1 MDVNEALAR
10 YQLAKL
16 EFDRA
21 ELDLLQAI
29 RGGQQAGWAYGTV
42 TGRLPA
48 PDGSVGSPALQ
59 QLKPEEGSVAARAA
73 DFLGPLRDVNAI
85 RGAYARL
92 SCKQADL
99 GPGVYSEALG
109 QLAAAALKLPE
120 ADQRKISSLEL
131 RGRMRF
137 LASQQRGSEAQ

>member
-92 SCKQADL
+92 SCRPILAPVSTL
-99 GPGVYSEALG
+99 RLSVSWRRPRSSFLRLTSGRYPAL
-109 QLAAAALKLPE
+109 
-120 ADQRKISSLEL
+120 S
-131 RGRMRF
+131 
-137 LASQQRGSEAQ
+137 